1 MGYSY
6 PRWQEFVVILLYI
19 SCKLQY
25 LNGIYATKTQF
36 NSLIIHRKSHNAL
49 GGYEWESH

>member
-19 SCKLQY
+19 ARPLQY
-25 LNGIYATKTQF
+25 LNGIYATKAQF
-36 NSLIIHRKSHNAL
+36 SSLIIQRKSYSAL
-49 GGYEWESH
+49 GG

>member
-19 SCKLQY
+19 AHLLQY
-25 LNGIYATKTQF
+25 LNGIYATKAHI
-36 NSLIIHRKSHNAL
+36 NSLITQRKSHNAL